1 MQMRKITLLFVMY
14 LLTTTLIFAQV
25 QNVTGKVTDAT
36 GSPVPFVTVTVK
48 GTRTAVSANENGV
61 YSIKAKPGD
70 VLIISGV
77 GLQNQETK
85 VTGTDMMTVSVQR
98 VNNNLA
104 EVVVTA
110 LGIQKQAKELGYSA
124 TTVQA
129 KDLIV
134 AKPVSVVNGLTGKVS
149 GLQINNVNNGLFA
162 PSRVTLRGN
171 RSLTGNNQPLLVV
184 DGAIYY
190 NDISTINP
198 DDIVD
203 INVLKGSSA
212 SAVYGSD
219 ASNGVLIVTTKKGAR
234 GKTSVNFTSTVQF
247 ESLSYM
253 LALQNEFGS
262 NGGEAFVYDFND
274 LSTYIPY
281 ENQSYG
287 PRFNGKMVPIGR
299 PVADGSVLMVP
310 YSPVKNG
317 KRNFF
322 NTGLTTQNA
331 VSYQSGDE
339 NSRFMMSLQDV
350 NQKAIMPG
358 DYGRRDAFRVGGSKT
373 YGIFSASYTMAYT
386 YLYKNT
392 TNTGTVYQMVMNTPA
407 HVPLTSLKDWRNNK
421 FADINGFYN
430 DYFDNPY
437 WDIDNMRNKTTDN
450 NLSGNV
456 QFGLKPVKWLNLTYR
471 LGLTSLNSRYE
482 YTQSPRVY
490 SAYAKTDK
498 RVFYSNPAGTGIDTV
513 LESPKWIA
521 SNGDVAASYTTS
533 NYSNFLWTSDFVAS
547 LDKGLNKDFNLK
559 ASLGTTFMENSIT
572 GIYINAPALVIPVY
586 NINNV
591 QGTPNLGT
599 SNSGLSNSNYNR
611 EARKLGFFG
620 EATLGYRNY
629 AFLHGSYRT
638 DIDSRLS
645 KDNRFIPYYDVD
657 GSLVLSDLFPSIVS
671 NKGLSYAKVRAAYSV
686 TGNASPLG
694 SGSPYIAQGAYV
706 INPTYN
712 VAGGFPFGS
721 LGGYNLNTTVANPNI
736 KPEKVNEYEV
746 GLELGFLN
754 RFNLVLAAY
763 QSELTDGIVKAS
775 ISSATGYY
783 SALVNAA
790 HTKNKGFEAE
800 LKASLVKS
808 KNVLWSVNLN
818 YTHNESKVVSINGG
832 VKSLGIS
839 GNIIDGSN
847 ANAYAVVDQPY
858 PVIETR
864 DWNRDPQGR
873 VIVDPVTGNP
883 SRNPNL
889 IVAGQATPKDVIGL
903 SSNLTWKN
911 FTFTVTMDY
920 RGGHK
925 IFNSIGQYIDFTGIS
940 ATSASTHRQRFVFPN
955 SSYLDGT
962 GKYVQNTSVMVD
974 DANFNFWPGLYRSV
988 GTNYITSAAAWK
1000 LREVAIA
1007 YQIPRKVF
1015 AATKIVQAATFTV
1028 SGRNLLMLRPKSNV
1042 WTDPEFSDGTGNDVG
1057 RTTENQAPPTR
1068 IFSATLSV
1076 TF

>member
-1 MQMRKITLLFVMY
+1 MRKITLLLMLQ
-14 LLTTTLIFAQV
+14 LLLFSLVFAQV
-25 QNVTGKVTDAT
+25 RNVTGKVTDDA
-36 GSPVPFVTVTVK
+36 GNPAPFVTVNVK
-48 GTRTAVSANENGV
+48 GTKNTVSANESGV
-61 YSIKAKPGD
+61 FIIKAKYGD
-70 VLIISGV
+70 VLVITGV
-77 GLQNQETK
+77 GLQTHEVK
-85 VTGTDMMTVSVQR
+85 VTNDDMQTISIQKVTNS
-98 VNNNLA
+98 LA

-124 TTVQA
+124 STVSS
-129 KDLIV
+129 KDLVI
-134 AKPVSVVNGLTGKVS
+134 AKPVSVVNGLTGKVA

-198 DDIVD
+198 DDIAD

-234 GKTSVNFTSTVQF
+234 GKTSVNYSSTVQL
-247 ESLSYM
+247 ETLSYM

-262 NGGEAFVYDFND
+262 NGGEAFVYDFNN
-274 LSTYIPY
+274 LSSYIPY

-299 PVADGSVLMVP
+299 PVADGSVMMVP

-322 NTGLTTQNA
+322 NTGLTTQNS

-350 NQKAIMPG
+350 NEKAIMPG
-358 DYGRRDAFRVGGSKT
+358 DYGRRDAFRIAGSKN

-386 YLYKNT
+386 YMYKNT
-392 TNTGTVYQMVMNTPA
+392 TNTGTVYEMVMNTPG
-407 HVPLTSLKDWRNNK
+407 HIPLTSLKDWRNNK

-456 QFGLKPVKWLNLTYR
+456 QFALKPVKWLNLTYR
-471 LGLTSLNSRYE
+471 LGLTNLNSRYE
-482 YTQSPRVY
+482 YTQSPKVY
-490 SAYAKTDK
+490 SAYAKTDT
-498 RVFYSNPAGTGIDTV
+498 RVFYSNAAGTGIDTV
-513 LESPKWIA
+513 NESPKYIA
-521 SNGDVAASYTTS
+521 SQGDAAASYTSS
-533 NYSNFLWTSDFVAS
+533 NYSNYLWTSDFVAS
-547 LDKGLNKDFNLK
+547 IDKSLNKDFNLK
-559 ASLGTTFMENSIT
+559 ASVGTTFMENSIT
-572 GIYINAPALVIPVY
+572 GVYINAPALVIPVY
-586 NINNV
+586 NVNNI
-591 QGTPNLGT
+591 QGTPNLGGIG
-599 SNSGLSNSNYNR
+599 NNYFKQ
-611 EARKLGFFG
+611 ARKLGFFG
-620 EATLGYRNY
+620 EATVGYKNY
-629 AFLHGSYRT
+629 AFIHGSYRS

-657 GSLVLSDLFPSIVS
+657 GSLILSELFPSIVS
-671 NKGLSYAKVRAAYSV
+671 NKGLSYAKIRAAYSV

-712 VAGGFPFGS
+712 VANGFPFGS

-754 RFNLVLAAY
+754 RFNLVMAAY
-763 QSELTDGIVKAS
+763 QSELTDGIVKAN

-790 HTKNKGFEAE
+790 HTKNQGVELE
-800 LKASLVKS
+800 LKASLMKTR
-808 KNVLWSVNLN
+808 NVSWNLNLN
-818 YTHNESKVVSINGG
+818 YTHNESKVISINGG

-873 VIVDPVTGNP
+873 VIVDAVTGNP
-883 SRNPNL
+883 SRNSNL
-889 IVAGQATPKDVIGL
+889 IVAGQATPKDIIGL
-903 SSNLTWKN
+903 SSNVTYKN

-925 IFNSIGQYIDFTGIS
+925 IFNAIGQYIDFTGIS

-955 SSYLDGT
+955 SSYKDANGN
-962 GKYVQNTSVMVD
+962 YQPNTNIMVD

-1007 YQIPRKVF
+1007 YQIPKRVF
-1015 AATKIVQAATFTV
+1015 AATKIIQAATFTI
-1028 SGRNLLMLRPKSNV
+1028 SGRNLLMIRPKSNL
-1042 WTDPEFSDGTGNDVG
+1042 WTDPEFSDGTGNDAG